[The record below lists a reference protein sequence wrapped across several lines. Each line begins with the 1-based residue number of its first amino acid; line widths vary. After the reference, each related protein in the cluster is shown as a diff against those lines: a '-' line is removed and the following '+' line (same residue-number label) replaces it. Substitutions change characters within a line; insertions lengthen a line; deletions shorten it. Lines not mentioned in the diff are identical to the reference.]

1 LKKFRNH
8 LDHVAWVS
16 RPETL
21 AANTARLAELSGAA
35 FQSFVRADMGIVIT
49 VSWEAGLEI
58 LSPLPERTPGNQALH
73 DHLDAHGEGIFAVVF
88 GVGDLEGKAA
98 RLEAHGHAVSGVLDD
113 HPASPWH
120 HKLHL
125 RERVV
130 GPFLGGNFVLGDIDY
145 ADDVV
150 DYGAA

>member
-1 LKKFRNH
+1 MKTFRNH

-16 RPETL
+16 RLETL
-21 AANTARLAELSGAA
+21 EANTARLAELSGAS
-35 FQSFVRADMGIVIT
+35 FQSFERSDMGIVIT

-58 LSPLPERTPGNQALH
+58 LSPLPHHTPGNQGLH

-88 GVGDLEGKAA
+88 GVGDLEAA
-98 RLEAHGHAVSGVLDD
+98 SGRLEAKGYAVSGLLDD
-113 HPASPWH
+113 HPDSPWR
-120 HKLHL
+120 HKLRL

-150 DYGAA
+150 SYVAT